1 VFPEFLHKPHCY
13 IANVLFVAFLELM
26 VCWFAWWYPFIFR
39 APHVQ
44 KRQSITLATPT
55 RIGLLLESIGIAMA
69 FIFHLP
75 SGESPG
81 LIRILLSMAIAP
93 IAPWMA
99 WGAVKHLGRQF
110 RFNAGLYHDH
120 ELVQTGPYSIVRHPI
135 YASLLAILVATL
147 LLLTHWQWALVA
159 LVFYIVGTE
168 IRVRAED
175 GLLAS
180 RFGDHFEQYRRR
192 VSAYIPWIR

>member
-1 VFPEFLHKPHCY
+1 VRL
-13 IANVLFVAFLELM
+13 VSFLELM

-44 KRQSITLATPT
+44 KRESITLATPT
-55 RIGLLLESIGIAMA
+55 RIGLLLEGIGIVMA
-69 FIFHLP
+69 FVFRIP
-75 SGESPG
+75 SDESPG
-81 LIRILLSMAIAP
+81 LIRILLSMVIAP

-110 RFNAGLYHDH
+110 RVNAGLYYDH

-135 YASLLAILVATL
+135 YSSLMAIFVATL
-147 LLLTHWQWALVA
+147 LLLTQWEWALAA
-159 LVFYIVGTE
+159 LVLYIVGTE
-168 IRVRAED
+168 IRVRTED

-192 VSAYIPWIR
+192 VSAYVPWVR